1 MQLTNVQAAQ
11 KEPYVWELQVEVPAD
26 EVQRTTEAVYRRLS
40 RSIRVPGF
48 RPGHIP
54 PGLIKRWVGEDQI
67 RQQILEDLLPEA
79 LMTAL
84 KEHNLEP
91 IVLPDWRD
99 VQFAEGQ
106 PLKFVAEVITKPEVK
121 LGEYKGL
128 TLKRT
133 KVQVT
138 DEMVQQALEEVRQ
151 ELARYEAT
159 DEPAQEGDRVRVRY
173 QVLEEDEEPSEQWQS
188 GTFVAGASGWTPPLP
203 QNLVGKKQGDEGEF
217 SFTYP
222 DDYHNPQMV
231 GKTVKV
237 KFVVEGVLRRVLP
250 ELTDEVVQE
259 ELGLDNLEAL
269 MEEIKRD
276 LEMRLRRAVRA
287 SETAQAEEAL
297 LKICQVTLP
306 NALVEKFTNEFL
318 AETETSLRRQGMT
331 LEAWLARQGKTLD
344 EYQDEVKQDTERVL
358 RLRFIL
364 EAIAEREGITVT
376 DEEVQQALEGEQD
389 VTEED
394 IASVRRRI
402 LEQRV
407 MNLIL
412 TTAQWIEEMEGT
424 KETEEEDRED
434 ETPNP

>member
-11 KEPYVWELQVEVPAD
+11 KEPHVWELQVEVPAD

-40 RSIRVPGF
+40 RIIRVPGF

-54 PGLIKRWVGEDQI
+54 PGLIKRWVGEEQI
-67 RQQILEDLLPEA
+67 WQQILEDLLPEA
-79 LMTAL
+79 LTIAL

-91 IVLPDWRD
+91 IVEPDWRD
-99 VQFAEGQ
+99 IQFAEGQ

-128 TLKRT
+128 TLKRA

-138 DEMVQQALEEVRQ
+138 DEMIQQALEEVRQ
-151 ELARYEAT
+151 ELARYEST

-173 QVLEEDEEPSEQWQS
+173 QVLEESEAPSEQWQN

-203 QNLVGKKQGDEGEF
+203 ENLVGKKQGDEGEF

-222 DDYHNPQMV
+222 DDYPNPQMA

-250 ELTDEVVQE
+250 ELSDEVVRE

-269 MEEIKRD
+269 REEIKRD

-287 SETAQAEEAL
+287 SEMAQAEEAL

-318 AETETSLRRQGMT
+318 AETETSLRRQGLT
-331 LEAWLARQGKTLD
+331 LEAWLARQDKTLD
-344 EYQDEVKQDTERVL
+344 EYRDEVKQGAERVL
-358 RLRFIL
+358 RLRFIF

-376 DEEVQQALEGEQD
+376 DEEVQQALESEQE

-394 IASVRRRI
+394 IASVRQRL

-412 TTAQWIEEMEGT
+412 TTAQWVEETE
-424 KETEEEDRED
+424 ETEEEEREG

>member
-1 MQLTNVQAAQ
+1 MQLASVQIAQ
-11 KEPYVWELQVEVPAD
+11 KEPHVWELQVEVPAE
-26 EVQRTTEAVYRRLS
+26 EVQRTTEAVFRRLS

-54 PGLIKRWVGEDQI
+54 PGLIKRWVGEEQV
-67 RQQILEDLLPEA
+67 RQQILENLLPEA

-91 IVLPDWRD
+91 ITLPDWRD

-106 PLKFVAEVITKPEVK
+106 PLRFVAEVITKPEVK

-128 TLKRT
+128 TLKRV

-138 DEMVQQALEEVRQ
+138 EEMIQEALEDIRQ

-159 DEPAQEGDRVRVRY
+159 EEPAQEGDRVRVRY
-173 QVLEEDEEPSEQWQS
+173 QVLEEGEEPSEQWQS

-203 QNLVGKKQGDEGEF
+203 QNLVGKKRSDEGEF

-222 DDYHNPQMV
+222 DDYHNPQLA
-231 GKTVKV
+231 GKTVQV

-250 ELTDEVVQE
+250 ELSDEVVQE
-259 ELGLDNLEAL
+259 ELGLESV
-269 MEEIKRD
+269 EELKEEVKRD
-276 LEMRLRRAVRA
+276 LEMQMRRIVRA
-287 SETAQAEEAL
+287 SEIAQAEDAL
-297 LKICQVTLP
+297 LQVCQVTLP
-306 NALVEKFTNEFL
+306 NALVEKFTNELL
-318 AETETSLRRQGMT
+318 AETEASLRRQGLT
-331 LEAWLARQGKTLD
+331 LEAWLARQGKSLD
-344 EYQDEVKQDTERVL
+344 EYRNELKQDTEQTL

-376 DEEVQQALEGEQD
+376 DEEVQQMLEGEREL
-389 VTEED
+389 TEDD

-407 MNLIL
+407 MDLIL
-412 TTAQWIEEMEGT
+412 TTAQWIEEAEGEQVGEG
-424 KETEEEDRED
+424 KSS
-434 ETPNP
+434 NP

>member
-1 MQLTNVQAAQ
+1 MQLASVQIAQ
-11 KEPYVWELQVEVPAD
+11 KEPHVWELQVEVPAE
-26 EVQRTTEAVYRRLS
+26 EVQRTTEAVFRRLS

-54 PGLIKRWVGEDQI
+54 PGLIKRWVGEEQV
-67 RQQILEDLLPEA
+67 RQQILENLLPEA

-91 IVLPDWRD
+91 ITLPDWRD

-106 PLKFVAEVITKPEVK
+106 PLRFVAEVITKPEVK

-128 TLKRT
+128 TLKRV

-138 DEMVQQALEEVRQ
+138 EEMIQEALEDIRQ

-159 DEPAQEGDRVRVRY
+159 EEPAQEGDRVRVRY
-173 QVLEEDEEPSEQWQS
+173 QILEEGEEPSEQWQS

-203 QNLVGKKQGDEGEF
+203 QNLVGKKRSDEGEF

-222 DDYHNPQMV
+222 DDYHNPQLA
-231 GKTVKV
+231 GKTVQV

-250 ELTDEVVQE
+250 ELSDEVVQE
-259 ELGLDNLEAL
+259 ELGLESV
-269 MEEIKRD
+269 EELKEEVKRD
-276 LEMRLRRAVRA
+276 LEMQMRRIVRA
-287 SETAQAEEAL
+287 SEIAQAEDAL
-297 LKICQVTLP
+297 LQVCQVTLP
-306 NALVEKFTNEFL
+306 NALVEKFTNELL
-318 AETETSLRRQGMT
+318 AETEASLRRQGLT
-331 LEAWLARQGKTLD
+331 LEAWLARQGKSPD
-344 EYQDEVKQDTERVL
+344 EYRNELKQDTEQTL

-376 DEEVQQALEGEQD
+376 DEEVQQMLEGEREL
-389 VTEED
+389 TEDD

-407 MNLIL
+407 MDLIL
-412 TTAQWIEEMEGT
+412 TTAQWIEEAEGEQVGEG
-424 KETEEEDRED
+424 KSS
-434 ETPNP
+434 NP